1 MSLVKTLAKVAIG
14 VAVAK
19 GVSYVA
25 RNGLPGSADTTRNPT
40 TRNPGRGTQIGG
52 SDDILGQL
60 DGMLGGASAGGRSAS
75 SGRGTSG
82 GLGSLIEGLQD
93 GISSGTAQRAP
104 SGSSR
109 RASAPKGIEDLLG
122 GGGLG
127 GLLGGLLGGATAS
140 GGGTG
145 GLGPMLDSI
154 LTGGS
159 APVQPTR
166 NQELAAGLMLKAMIQ
181 AVKADR
187 QLDTAE
193 KQRLMQALDGAS
205 DQEMAFVNQELA
217 APVDIE
223 GLVAQV
229 PQGMEAQVYAISL
242 AAVDLDQQAE
252 AEYLHALAQALD
264 LEPAAINTIHDRA
277 EVPRIYR

>member
-25 RNGLPGSADTTRNPT
+25 RNGLPGSAGTAAPRSA
-40 TRNPGRGTQIGG
+40 GRGTRIDG
-52 SDDILGQL
+52 SDDILGQIG
-60 DGMLGGASAGGRSAS
+60 GMLGGASAGGRSP
-75 SGRGTSG
+75 SG

-93 GISSGTAQRAP
+93 GLSSGTAQRAP
-104 SGSSR
+104 SGTR

-127 GLLGGLLGGATAS
+127 GLLGGLLGGATTS

-154 LTGGS
+154 LTGAS
-159 APVQPTR
+159 APEEPTR

-187 QLDTAE
+187 QLDATE

-217 APVDIE
+217 APVDIA

-264 LEPAAINTIHDRA
+264 LDPAAINAIHDRA